1 MITTLPP
8 NSCTIC
14 YQMYNNER
22 SPLILIKCGHT
33 FCKECLDI
41 IMNYTKK
48 EIICPECKQVTSISE
63 NPGKSLPKNRGL
75 LNLIIY
81 NEEVNKAI
89 SKEQKIDFSNKKT
102 LNDNEK
108 LFSDYE
114 AALSKIEE
122 TYNKILEDHPFLI
135 FISDVL
141 IKKEVNE
148 SLEDFIQVI
157 TEYREQLHKR
167 IDTEFEKI
175 NLIKSFRQSIDKYKN
190 KFSEIVQKYNSSNKS
205 LNCSTIENY
214 TNKSTFSTNLTNFIE
229 ENYDNQNTINSLVN
243 NINSKEYEE
252 LQREIKFIELYN
264 LTLKNYSKDIYDPCK
279 FFFQNKFQMDKLTEE
294 LKKLLVKVCDFDEN
308 VQTFNINK
316 INNLDEKKL
325 LKEIQETCSQSNS
338 KKLQFI
344 FSHFKLNPNFF
355 YSDFLSYLTSNS
367 TFADFTNIN
376 TGNIVNN
383 INSNQVNN
391 SNNIQR
397 NTVNTN
403 NNILRNFVGI
413 NSASRSSNPSQTYSG
428 PKEKIIN
435 FHSFLK
441 LFKDKAELSKMV
453 NYLIEESNYLPLK
466 FENDISVEVKF
477 IKDLEWKLPLTI
489 I

>member
-1 MITTLPP
+1 M
-8 NSCTIC
+8 
-14 YQMYNNER
+14 
-22 SPLILIKCGHT
+22 
-33 FCKECLDI
+33 
-41 IMNYTKK
+41 
-48 EIICPECKQVTSISE
+48 
-63 NPGKSLPKNRGL
+63 
-75 LNLIIY
+75 
-81 NEEVNKAI
+81 
-89 SKEQKIDFSNKKT
+89 
-102 LNDNEK
+102 
-108 LFSDYE
+108 
-114 AALSKIEE
+114 
-122 TYNKILEDHPFLI
+122 
-135 FISDVL
+135 
-141 IKKEVNE
+141 
-148 SLEDFIQVI
+148 
-157 TEYREQLHKR
+157 
-167 IDTEFEKI
+167 
-175 NLIKSFRQSIDKYKN
+175 
-190 KFSEIVQKYNSSNKS
+190 
-205 LNCSTIENY
+205 NCSTIENY